1 MNTFHCFECRMIC
14 IAGKLCTALLTQ
26 AIMTQMASFG
36 FQILE
41 TSRPLLSDAKE
52 INLKFMVEVYQ
63 SKTETC
69 GSDLPQ
75 IKHTFVLL
83 QSTTLALYS

>member
-41 TSRPLLSDAKE
+41 TSRPLLSDARE

-63 SKTETC
+63 SINHAGIIQLTT
-69 GSDLPQ
+69 Q
-75 IKHTFVLL
+75 I
-83 QSTTLALYS
+83 